1 MRDDVQIDDLANVIF
16 GPLPA
21 HAMTFT
27 SPSSDEQ
34 TLINEWSA
42 TDLVSLTFIDLPSSD
57 GSTLPLED
65 RELNELTEHLQSG
78 HATKSNLCRG

>member
-1 MRDDVQIDDLANVIF
+1 MRDDVQIDDLASVLF

-34 TLINEWSA
+34 ALIKEWSA
-42 TDLVSLTFIDLPSSD
+42 TDLVSLPLTDLPSSD
-57 GSTLPLED
+57 GSTSPQIA
-65 RELNELTEHLQSG
+65 N
-78 HATKSNLCRG
+78 